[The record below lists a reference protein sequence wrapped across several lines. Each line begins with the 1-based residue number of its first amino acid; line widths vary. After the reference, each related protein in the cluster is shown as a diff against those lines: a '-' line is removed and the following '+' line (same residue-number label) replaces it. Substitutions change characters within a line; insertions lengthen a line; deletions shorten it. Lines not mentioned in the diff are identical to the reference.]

1 MAGLRVVQCSGLLV
15 FKSGGGRGGGKKNLE
30 WVQNHYQQGLEQ
42 ASLGDVEASLL
53 GQDLNVLD
61 FIVEP
66 VEDE

>member
-1 MAGLRVVQCSGLLV
+1 M
-15 FKSGGGRGGGKKNLE
+15 E

-42 ASLGDVEASLL
+42 ASLGDVEPALL